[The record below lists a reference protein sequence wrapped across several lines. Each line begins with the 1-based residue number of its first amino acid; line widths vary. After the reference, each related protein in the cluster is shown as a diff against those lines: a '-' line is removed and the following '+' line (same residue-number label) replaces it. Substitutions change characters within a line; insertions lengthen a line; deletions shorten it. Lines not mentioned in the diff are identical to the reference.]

1 MSVTFF
7 MLSGLVALWGL
18 VTMIKFMGINELIIG
33 VAFVTT
39 LMVVV
44 CGVLRGAADK
54 AGLSDQELPG
64 IWGAMERV
72 FR

>member
-1 MSVTFF
+1 MDIIFF
-7 MLSGLVALWGL
+7 ILAGLVALWVL
-18 VTMIKFMGINELIIG
+18 ATMIKFMGVKELIIG

>member
-1 MSVTFF
+1 MDIIFF
-7 MLSGLVALWGL
+7 ILAGLVALWVL
-18 VTMIKFMGINELIIG
+18 AAMIKFMGVKELIIG

-44 CGVLRGAADK
+44 CSVLRGAADK